1 MAEEAKKKASPSK
14 FRTSIGGQALIEGVL
29 MRGPGKQAIVVRS
42 PEGLVEKVEELTL
55 VRDKYPV
62 LGLPIIRGAVTFV
75 DSMVKGVKALM
86 FSADY
91 FPDED
96 VAEPGK
102 FDQWL
107 EKKLGNEKMQKF
119 ITAMAVFLSL
129 GLTILLFFL
138 LPTFLAGFI
147 DPYIKSAAVHN
158 LVESVI
164 KLVIFFAYMI
174 LCSKQK
180 DIYRVFQYHGAEHK
194 VIHAFEAGGDVDAAT
209 AARMSRLHP
218 RCGTTFLLFV
228 IGISIILHAVLVP
241 LLLFF
246 YCPEG
251 AVAKQAL
258 TIVFKLLLMVP
269 ISALA
274 YELIRYA
281 ARMPDGFMATLL
293 RAPGLTLQRM
303 TTAEPDERQLDVAVV
318 ALREAL
324 GAQAG
329 DNIITA
335 PYRRDA

>member
-1 MAEEAKKKASPSK
+1 MRLSRLVSLMLTAGCP
-14 FRTSIGGQALIEGVL
+14 TVGGQAVLEGVMMRNGDAYALALRRPDGEIVARRLPWFSLTRHPWLKKPFVRGFPVLIETLVNGIKALNRSAEQQAEGSEEELKGWHLVLTLLLSLAVAVGLFVVVPHLLSLLMQWLDLGGGV
-29 MRGPGKQAIVVRS
+29 
-42 PEGLVEKVEELTL
+42 EGLTFHLW
-55 VRDKYPV
+55 D
-62 LGLPIIRGAVTFV
+62 GLFKCLIFMCYIWAISFVPDIR
-75 DSMVKGVKALM
+75 
-86 FSADY
+86 
-91 FPDED
+91 
-96 VAEPGK
+96 
-102 FDQWL
+102 
-107 EKKLGNEKMQKF
+107 
-119 ITAMAVFLSL
+119 
-129 GLTILLFFL
+129 
-138 LPTFLAGFI
+138 
-147 DPYIKSAAVHN
+147 
-158 LVESVI
+158 
-164 KLVIFFAYMI
+164 
-174 LCSKQK
+174 
-180 DIYRVFQYHGAEHK
+180 RVFQYHGAEHK

>member
-1 MAEEAKKKASPSK
+1 M
-14 FRTSIGGQALIEGVL
+14 
-29 MRGPGKQAIVVRS
+29 
-42 PEGLVEKVEELTL
+42 
-55 VRDKYPV
+55 
-62 LGLPIIRGAVTFV
+62 
-75 DSMVKGVKALM
+75 
-86 FSADY
+86 
-91 FPDED
+91 
-96 VAEPGK
+96 
-102 FDQWL
+102 
-107 EKKLGNEKMQKF
+107 
-119 ITAMAVFLSL
+119 
-129 GLTILLFFL
+129 
-138 LPTFLAGFI
+138 
-147 DPYIKSAAVHN
+147 
-158 LVESVI
+158 
-164 KLVIFFAYMI
+164 
-174 LCSKQK
+174 
-180 DIYRVFQYHGAEHK
+180 
-194 VIHAFEAGGDVDAAT
+194 
-209 AARMSRLHP
+209 
-218 RCGTTFLLFV
+218 
-228 IGISIILHAVLVP
+228 LVP
-241 LLLFF
+241 LLLFI

>member
-1 MAEEAKKKASPSK
+1 MAEEAKNKASASK

-42 PEGLVEKVEELTL
+42 PDGLVEKVEELTL

-96 VAEPGK
+96 VAEPSK

-119 ITAMAVFLSL
+119 ITALAVFLSL

-194 VIHAFEAGGDVDAAT
+194 TIFCYEAGLPLTVENC
-209 AARMSRLHP
+209 RIQPRHHP
-218 RCGTTFLLFV
+218 RCGTSFLFV
-228 IGISIILHAVLVP
+228 VVVVSILVSSLVFSFVNWRNMWVRMALH
-241 LLLFF
+241 LLLLI
-246 YCPEG
+246 P
-251 AVAKQAL
+251 
-258 TIVFKLLLMVP
+258 IVGVTYEFNRYVGGHDNKVTRFLARPLRP
-269 ISALA
+269 TSRTTACSRSPSA
-274 YELIRYA
+274 RSSWSFPKKK
-281 ARMPDGFMATLL
+281 ARMRGKH
-293 RAPGLTLQRM
+293 GN
-303 TTAEPDERQLDVAVV
+303 DV
-318 ALREAL
+318 
-324 GAQAG
+324 
-329 DNIITA
+329 
-335 PYRRDA
+335 

>member
-1 MAEEAKKKASPSK
+1 MAEEAKNKASASK

-42 PEGLVEKVEELTL
+42 PDGLVEKVEELTL

-96 VAEPGK
+96 VAEPSK

-119 ITAMAVFLSL
+119 ITALAVFLSL

-180 DIYRVFQYHGAEHK
+180 DIYRVFQYLSL
-194 VIHAFEAGGDVDAAT
+194 IH
-209 AARMSRLHP
+209 
-218 RCGTTFLLFV
+218 
-228 IGISIILHAVLVP
+228 I
-241 LLLFF
+241 
-246 YCPEG
+246 
-251 AVAKQAL
+251 
-258 TIVFKLLLMVP
+258 
-269 ISALA
+269 
-274 YELIRYA
+274 
-281 ARMPDGFMATLL
+281 
-293 RAPGLTLQRM
+293 
-303 TTAEPDERQLDVAVV
+303 
-318 ALREAL
+318 
-324 GAQAG
+324 
-329 DNIITA
+329 
-335 PYRRDA
+335 